1 MRLFLIF
8 ASKCV
13 ERVRKKMLQSLLPIK
28 LAKDD
33 PSYQTVEELAEVL
46 THALND
52 EDIRNVALTGPFG
65 SGKSSIIQTLMEE
78 HKEFH
83 YLPISLATLQA
94 DEEGNEPK
102 NGKPTTPK
110 NGDAENNGNSGE
122 SLNRKIEYS
131 ILQQIIYREKAE
143 AVPNSRFKR
152 IVHIEND
159 NLKFYSICGVLFF
172 LAFMAVFF
180 PNLTEGFYRYFHI
193 MDYKA
198 LIVFFA
204 SLYLLWGS
212 YHIFRYIV
220 KSYSNSK
227 LNKLNLKDAQIEIEE
242 ENSIF
247 NKHLDEI
254 LYFFQVTPY
263 NVVVIEDLDRFETE
277 KIYLKLRELNQLVNE
292 SKIVGRHIVFL
303 YAIKDDVFVDEARTK
318 FFDYIT
324 TVIPVIN
331 PSNSKAKLKAALQA
345 RGFEDNEIPD
355 DDLSEM
361 AFFIQDMRILTNIA
375 NEYSQYRNKLY
386 DPNKKNLSLTKLL
399 AMIVY
404 KNYYPKDFAQLHRR
418 EGKVYLCLSSK
429 RLFVTEATK
438 ALDEKTKRLEEK
450 KKLIEENEH
459 LKESD
464 LRYLFLQELRER
476 VNMTMVSIRIDNQYY
491 ALKHISSNGD
501 LFNKLCKLTSIQYQ
515 YSSYGTLYN
524 QSANVNF
531 DSIENKIKFKERI
544 DAIKAKGVV
553 IQKEEKNLH
562 KERLII
568 QSQKLHLL
576 LKTYNLGDCELYRGL
591 NLTPLMDVFIRQ
603 GYIDEDYY
611 DYISY
616 FYPGM
621 VSLADR
627 DLLLSMKRQ
636 IKQDYTYHIDKIDN
650 FVKEL
655 KPYMFEHDAIL
666 NNELLDYLA
675 RKNSPKGRD
684 MFVQMMNRLEKE
696 DAPLDF
702 LAQYYQLGKQMKEV
716 FSEFISWNKELSWQI
731 IEKHSNDEEK
741 LLLRE
746 GWLRFCGEVTEIQS
760 LWLNENY
767 SFLSS
772 RVESMGLEKCKELIN
787 ACVFSNLDNGN
798 KDLLTE
804 VIEQCH
810 YDINKENLCLI
821 ANFLNKGNDVNTDNL
836 NLTRITDTHH
846 SVFEKFTK
854 QYFVDTF
861 ACFSITCKDESVD
874 NLLFILNYE
883 NLKPEQKISYL
894 NKQENQIGDFSEIN
908 DEYWDIAI
916 KSKIVAP
923 TWENVDS
930 YFNKENGLT
939 EELFSYIDYYHHELE
954 EECTDDIVS
963 KDILFKGL
971 LGTNKLN
978 IEAYRSISKA
988 FNNKFDGF
996 EKLGQLDREHLL
1008 ILLTDDKIAFT
1019 EANIGILQKMSI
1031 YPNYLIH
1038 YHKDFLN
1045 NLGYAYNID
1054 AIDAL
1059 ALFDSDEF
1067 SLQEKRRIIGLL
1079 SPKEMAG
1086 SQVLA
1091 DKIIEILLA
1100 ANDIMIGQDALN
1112 GVLAIAE
1119 NEKNKVI
1126 ITCQMLS
1133 NYSYN
1138 NDGISSLLS
1147 LLGGKFIEIAER
1159 KKHPVI
1165 ENNAENVALLSRL
1178 EDLNFISS
1186 ITPEKDGLRV
1196 HPKRS

>member
-1 MRLFLIF
+1 
-8 ASKCV
+8 
-13 ERVRKKMLQSLLPIK
+13 MLQSLLPIK
-28 LAKDD
+28 LSEGD
-33 PSYQTVEELAEVL
+33 PSHQTVEELAEVL

-102 NGKPTTPK
+102 NGCQTIPK
-110 NGDAENNGNSGE
+110 NGDAGNNGNPEE

-143 AVPNSRFKR
+143 TVPNSRFKR
-152 IVHIEND
+152 IVHIEKE
-159 NLKFYSICGVLFF
+159 NLKFYSICGVLFV
-172 LAFMAVFF
+172 LAFIAVFF
-180 PNLTEGFYRYFHI
+180 SNLIEGFYRYFHL
-193 MDYKA
+193 MDYKS
-198 LIVFFA
+198 LITSFA
-204 SLYLLWGS
+204 CLYLLWTLF
-212 YHIFRYIV
+212 YLLKYII

-331 PSNSKAKLKAALQA
+331 PSNSKAKLKAALKD
-345 RGFEDNEIPD
+345 RGFGDGEIAD

-375 NEYSQYRNKLY
+375 NEYSQYRKKLY
-386 DPNKKNLSLTKLL
+386 DPNKKNLNLTKLL

-404 KNYYPKDFAQLHRR
+404 KNYYPKDFAQLHRM
-418 EGKVYLCLSSK
+418 EGTIYHCLNSK
-429 RLFVTEATK
+429 RLFVTEAIK

-464 LRYLFLQELRER
+464 LRYLFLQEIRE
-476 VNMTMVSIRIDNQYY
+476 TVSVSMLSIQIDNQYY
-491 ALKHISSNGD
+491 PLKQISQNEG
-501 LFNKLCKLTSIQYQ
+501 LFDKLSKLTSIRYQ
-515 YSSYGTLYN
+515 YHDTFYGRSQTQSGQYN
-524 QSANVNF
+524 FN
-531 DSIENKIKFKERI
+531 SIDKKINFKERLS
-544 DAIKAKGVV
+544 AIKAIGRV
-553 IQKEEKNLH
+553 IQNDEKELQKEKLQ
-562 KERLII
+562 I
-568 QSQKLHLL
+568 QSQKLYLL
-576 LKTYNLGDCELYRGL
+576 LKIYHLGDSELYKGL
-591 NLTPLMDVFIRQ
+591 NLPPLMDVFIRQ

-636 IKQDYTYHIDKIDN
+636 IKQEYTYHIDKIDN

-655 KPYMFEHDAIL
+655 KGYMFEHDAIL
-666 NNELLDYLA
+666 NNELLDYFA
-675 RKNSPKGRD
+675 RKNSSKGRD
-684 MFVQMMNRLEKE
+684 MFVQMMSRLEKE

-702 LAQYYQLGKQMKEV
+702 LAQYYQLGKQKKEV
-716 FSEFISWNKELSWQI
+716 FSDFIGWNKELSWQM

-746 GWLRFCGEVTEIQS
+746 GWLRFCDEVTEIQS

-772 RVESMGLEKCKELIN
+772 RVESIGLEKCKELIN
-787 ACVFSNLDNGN
+787 ACLFSNLDNGN
-798 KDLLTE
+798 QDLLTE
-804 VIEQCH
+804 VIEQWH

-821 ANFLNKGNDVNTDNL
+821 ANFLNKGNDVNPDNL

-846 SVFEKFTK
+846 SEFEKYIK
-854 QYFVDTF
+854 QYFVDAFT
-861 ACFSITCKDESVD
+861 CFSTTSKDESID
-874 NLLFILNYE
+874 NLLFILNFE
-883 NLKPEQKISYL
+883 NLEPEQKISYL
-894 NKQENQIGDFSEIN
+894 NKQGNQIEDFSEIN

-939 EELFSYIDYYHHELE
+939 EELFSYIDYFHPELE
-954 EECTDDIVS
+954 EECTDDIES
-963 KDILFKGL
+963 KDTLFKGL
-971 LGTNKLN
+971 LGTNKLS
-978 IEAYRSISKA
+978 IKAYRSMCRA
-988 FNNKFDGF
+988 FDNVFDGYT
-996 EKLGQLDREHLL
+996 ELSQLEEERLY
-1008 ILLTDDKIAFT
+1008 ILLDDDKIAFS
-1019 EANIGILQKMSI
+1019 EENIEIMQETAI
-1031 YPNYLIH
+1031 YHNYLIH
-1038 YHKDFLN
+1038 FHKEFIK
-1045 NLGYAYNID
+1045 NLDYTYNID
-1054 AIDAL
+1054 TNCAFSL
-1059 ALFDSDEF
+1059 LNSDKF
-1067 SLQEKRRIIGLL
+1067 SLQEKREIIAIF
-1079 SPKEMAG
+1079 SPEIMTK
-1086 SQVLA
+1086 SQNLA
-1091 DKIIEILLA
+1091 DMVIEILLTS
-1100 ANDIMIGQDALN
+1100 NDLSMEQSTLN
-1112 GVLAIAE
+1112 VLLGTAR
-1119 NEKNKVI
+1119 NESNKVHLLTRI
-1126 ITCQMLS
+1126 LS
-1133 NYSYN
+1133 LHSYN
-1138 NDGISSLLS
+1138 SNEVSAFLT
-1147 LLGGKFIEIAER
+1147 LLGGKYTEIAER
-1159 KKHPVI
+1159 KKHPVF
-1165 ENNAENVALLSRL
+1165 ENNEWNGVLLSKL
-1178 EDLNFISS
+1178 ESIGFISS
-1186 ITPEKDGLRV
+1186 TSPDKDGVRV
-1196 HPKRS
+1196 HPKRV